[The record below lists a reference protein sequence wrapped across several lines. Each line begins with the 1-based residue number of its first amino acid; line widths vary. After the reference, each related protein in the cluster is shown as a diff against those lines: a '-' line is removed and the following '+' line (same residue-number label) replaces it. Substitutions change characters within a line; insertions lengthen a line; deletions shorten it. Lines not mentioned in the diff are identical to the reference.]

1 MTEPLKYDASFKLV
15 KTPTGIDG
23 FDDISGGGLPSG
35 RTTVVM
41 GPTGAGKTVFS
52 LEFLARGALQFG
64 EPGVFITFEESM
76 AEILANSASFGINTD
91 ELVSD
96 GKLVID
102 HLDIDPYEV
111 TETGRYDLTGL
122 QLRIGHAIDSIGA
135 RRIVLDGVPAL
146 FYGFTDTSIVRNAL
160 SRLFIWL
167 KSRGL
172 TTVIT
177 AESHTELSRHGFGLS
192 LCDCIVEI
200 TMKSVEGLYTRHIR
214 IAKYRGTSHSS
225 SDFPFIIGREGIS
238 IIPITSVNAD
248 YEASGER
255 ITTGVPRLDRMLG
268 GKGYY
273 RGSSILISGSAGTGK
288 TSLAAHMAEATCKR
302 GQRALYIAFE
312 ESEHEIM
319 RNLHSIGV
327 DLHQAVKS
335 GNLLFI
341 SSRSTMYGLETHLAN
356 LERQVKSFQPHVV
369 IMDPISNML
378 NIGTPRQ
385 VRVMLSRFIDF
396 LKNLQITF
404 LFTSLSMSEMPRSD
418 VGVSSIVDTW
428 IVLRNIETQGEQSRL
443 LYILKSRGM
452 AHSNQVREFVLRE
465 GGVDLIDVYL
475 GPEGVLTG
483 TQRSIH
489 EQKERAHEEYRKKQL
504 RSRER
509 EFKQKR
515 ASLEAQLAAI
525 RSRIEAS
532 DAEIEQIREEAIEY
546 EEKLATNRKKRGD
559 MRGSD
564 K

>member
-1 MTEPLKYDASFKLV
+1 M
-15 KTPTGIDG
+15 
-23 FDDISGGGLPSG
+23 GLP
-35 RTTVVM
+35 
-41 GPTGAGKTVFS
+41 
-52 LEFLARGALQFG
+52 
-64 EPGVFITFEESM
+64 I
-76 AEILANSASFGINTD
+76 
-91 ELVSD
+91 
-96 GKLVID
+96 
-102 HLDIDPYEV
+102 H
-111 TETGRYDLTGL
+111 
-122 QLRIGHAIDSIGA
+122 
-135 RRIVLDGVPAL
+135 
-146 FYGFTDTSIVRNAL
+146 DTSMVRNTL

-302 GQRALYIAFE
+302 GERALYIAFE